1 MSNIS
6 PVGRISF
13 PHLFKPQQNDRG
25 ENVWSVVIIFDKKA
39 QATPEYKAMEE
50 AIQTAATERFGTK
63 VPAGVKRKSLEPKSG
78 YPITLTETK
87 PEWFGWASEGSTMIT
102 FSSKYAPVVIDRNK
116 QEILDQSETYAGQ
129 FGRVQWTTYAY
140 DASGNQGVSFGLR
153 AYQKVKDGE
162 ALSGGKPDIDAF
174 GDMSE
179 EEAEAF

>member
-25 ENVWSVVIIFDKKA
+25 ENVWSVVVIFDKKA
-39 QATPEYKAMEE
+39 QASDEFKAME
-50 AIQTAATERFGTK
+50 AAVQNAASERFGAK

-78 YPITLTETK
+78 YPITLCETK
-87 PEWFGWASEGSTMIT
+87 PDWFGWATEGAVMIT
-102 FSSKYAPVVIDRNK
+102 FSSKYQPVVIDRSK
-116 QEILDQSETYAGQ
+116 QEILDAAEVYAGQ
-129 FGRVQWTTYAY
+129 YGRVQWTTYAY

-162 ALSGGKPDIDAF
+162 ALSGGKPDIGAF
-174 GDMSE
+174 GDLKE
-179 EEAEAF
+179 DDEF

>member
-1 MSNIS
+1 MSTIS
-6 PVGRISF
+6 PIGRISF

-25 ENVWSVVIIFDKKA
+25 ENVWSLVIVFDKKA
-39 QATPEYKAMEE
+39 QASEEYKAME
-50 AIQTAATERFGTK
+50 AGVQAAAAERFGAK

-78 YPITLTETK
+78 YPITLCETK
-87 PEWFGWASEGSTMIT
+87 PEWFAWAGEGSTMIT

-116 QEILDQSETYAGQ
+116 TEILDQAEVYAGQ

-162 ALSGGKPDIDAF
+162 ALSGGKPDLGAF
-174 GDMSE
+174 GEVTE
-179 EEAEAF
+179 EDVEAF

>member
-6 PVGRISF
+6 PIGRVSF

-25 ENVWSVVIIFDKKA
+25 ENVWSVVIVFDKKA
-39 QATPEYKAMEE
+39 QETPEYKAME
-50 AIQTAATERFGTK
+50 AAVQNAATERFGTK

-78 YPITLTETK
+78 YPFTLTETK
-87 PEWFGWASEGSTMIT
+87 PEWFGWAPEGSTMAT
-102 FSSKYAPVVIDRNK
+102 FSSKYSPVIIDRNK
-116 QEILDQSETYAGQ
+116 SEILDSAEVYAGQ

-162 ALSGGKPDIDAF
+162 QLSGGKPDINAF
-174 GDMSE
+174 GEVDE
-179 EEAEAF
+179 KELENF

>member
-25 ENVWSVVIIFDKKA
+25 EDVWSLVVVFDKKA
-39 QATPEYKAMEE
+39 QASEEFKAME
-50 AIQTAATERFGTK
+50 AGVQASAAERFGAK

-78 YPITLTETK
+78 YPITLCETK
-87 PEWFGWASEGSTMIT
+87 PEWFGWAPEGAVMIT
-102 FSSKYAPVVIDRNK
+102 FSSKYAPTVIDRNK
-116 QEILDQSETYAGQ
+116 QEILDSKDVYAGQ
-129 FGRVQWTTYAY
+129 MGRVQWTTYAY

-162 ALSGGKPDIDAF
+162 ALSGGKPDLGAF
-174 GDMSE
+174 DEVKDE
-179 EEAEAF
+179 EEAF